1 MDGSSKLAGWE
12 IYPQNLNY
20 VRGCDIHGYNFT
32 SYCQQLSAESKRH
45 FVRGSD
51 GIAVKVVEFGA
62 QVTDT
67 VLQKVSTLENYLETL
82 PDERATRLM

>member
-1 MDGSSKLAGWE
+1 MDGSPKLVGWE

-20 VRGCDIHGYNFT
+20 VRSCDVHGYNFA

-51 GIAVKVVEFGA
+51 RIAVKVVEFGA
-62 QVTDT
+62 QGKPYRTSLCLPLL
-67 VLQKVSTLENYLETL
+67 VL
-82 PDERATRLM
+82 R